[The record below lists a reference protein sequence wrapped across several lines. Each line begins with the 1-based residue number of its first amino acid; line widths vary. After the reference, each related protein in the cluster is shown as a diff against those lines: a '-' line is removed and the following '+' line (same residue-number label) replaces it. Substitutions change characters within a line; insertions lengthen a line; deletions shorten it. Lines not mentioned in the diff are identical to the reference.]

1 MISPEIIKSKIEDI
15 AIKVVESK
23 RIRGMSR
30 SSKFQVYIPELD
42 RLVLKKNTAIQSS
55 SKLKTEITCIIITA
69 RGYPDVATMMF
80 L

>member
-1 MISPEIIKSKIEDI
+1 
-15 AIKVVESK
+15 
-23 RIRGMSR
+23 MSQ

-69 RGYPDVATMMF
+69 RGYPDVATRMF